1 MQINGVTYSSQQ
13 LQEYI
18 RGRYDIA
25 EEWEQCLYDFMLQ
38 WLSDSDEIA
47 LQTSGSTGQPR
58 QIVFPK
64 SAFEASARATINYF
78 DIQPDSNL
86 LLCLPAQ
93 YVAARLMVVRAF
105 VGNCNLVI
113 LPPSGNPLA
122 QLTVPIDFA
131 ALVPLQVSNALS
143 LCPEKFALISKM
155 IVGGSSVSDTLK
167 AQLASVTTSVWETY
181 GMTETLTHVAVKQV
195 NGMDG
200 DCFEALPGV
209 TFSKNDSDC
218 LVVYAPHIATNEV
231 ATNDIVQLVDNK
243 RFTLLGRADCV
254 INTGGVKVQA
264 EIIEAKLSALI
275 SIPFAVFGSP
285 DERLGQ
291 QVTLVVEGKKLD
303 FNFEL
308 LFQKAELTKFE
319 WPRLIVECQK
329 LPLTD
334 SGKIKRSELVNL
346 RRES

>member
-1 MQINGVTYSSQQ
+1 MQINGVTYSPQQ
-13 LQEYI
+13 LQDYI
-18 RGRYDIA
+18 RGRYNVA
-25 EEWEQCLYDFMLQ
+25 EEWEQYLYDFILQ
-38 WLSDSDEIA
+38 WLSDSDAIT

-58 QIVFPK
+58 QIVFPR

-78 DIQPDSNL
+78 DIQPNSNL

-122 QLTVPIDFA
+122 ELNEPIDFA

-143 LCPEKFALISKM
+143 HCPEKFAFISKM
-155 IVGGSSVSDTLK
+155 IVGGSSVSNTLK
-167 AQLASVTTSVWETY
+167 VQLLSVSTAVWETY
-181 GMTETLTHVAVKQV
+181 GMTETLTHVAVKQI
-195 NGMDG
+195 NGG
-200 DCFEALPGV
+200 GSDCFEALPGV
-209 TFSKNDSDC
+209 TFSQTDSNC
-218 LVVYAPHIATNEV
+218 LVIDAPHVVRSEII
-231 ATNDIVQLVDNK
+231 TNDVVQLVDNK
-243 RFTLLGRADCV
+243 HFTLLGRSDCV

-264 EIIEAKLSALI
+264 EVIEAKLSAHL
-275 SIPFAVFGSP
+275 SVPYAVFGLP

-291 QVTLVVEGKKLD
+291 KVTLVIEGKKSD
-303 FNFEL
+303 FNFEW
-308 LFQKAELTKFE
+308 LFHEAALTKFE
-319 WPRLIVECQK
+319 LPRLVIECEK